1 MANQEISLKWNG
13 YQNNILLNVK
23 ELFKDEGLSDVTLV
37 SEGHCFKAHKVIL
50 SANSSVFRTIFQQN
64 PHKDPI
70 IVLHDISTVSLRTLL
85 TFMYNGEV
93 NVTEEFLPVLLKTAE
108 TLRICGLSTSSEV
121 SRDDDKATGSALPK
135 KRKKSEQ
142 DDCTGKC
149 RRCASVQGRSEITV
163 SNVVP
168 KVEPAESPLT
178 DYSGDNTNDADISIL
193 EEPVEK
199 KQTKST
205 GGAQKRRKKVE
216 HDNNNKCK
224 RCTPTIE
231 TDNVHKICSDNGK
244 QSNVVLKIEP
254 IESLLT
260 DYSGE
265 NTNDTDIA
273 LLEDTTDK
281 KRTASPE
288 TCTRQICLNERLDK
302 IEVTS
307 TQPCLNEKNNG
318 NDNDEI
324 IEIDKEVETVLQSGT
339 RIESLSI
346 KTESLNSVSSE
357 AQNCKD
363 PSFPCPFCPR
373 VYNSWGYRR
382 RHVKSRH
389 VTNRLSCKWCVS
401 VLPST
406 GAWYTHATRAHG
418 VPHEEARNSLVVMV
432 EAHAVLTLTEPNVTQ
447 LIV

>member
-13 YQNNILLNVK
+13 YQSNILFNVK

-37 SEGHCFKAHKVIL
+37 SEGHSFKAHKVIL

-70 IVLHDISTVSLRTLL
+70 IVLHDISTASLRTLL

-121 SRDDDKATGSALPK
+121 SRDDDKTTSSTVPK

-142 DDCTGKC
+142 DDGNVKCKKCATQGKHD
-149 RRCASVQGRSEITV
+149 AAQNS
-163 SNVVP
+163 VVP
-168 KVEPAESPLT
+168 KIEPVESPVTDCSGDNTNDTDIAILEDTADKKLNKSQAKRRKKVDHDNNNKCKKCIPSGDSDSGNKISTDKQSSIILKIEPIESPLT
-178 DYSGDNTNDADISIL
+178 DYSGD
-193 EEPVEK
+193 
-199 KQTKST
+199 
-205 GGAQKRRKKVE
+205 
-216 HDNNNKCK
+216 
-224 RCTPTIE
+224 
-231 TDNVHKICSDNGK
+231 
-244 QSNVVLKIEP
+244 
-254 IESLLT
+254 
-260 DYSGE
+260 

-281 KRTASPE
+281 KHSQADCPNKKTYITSDR
-288 TCTRQICLNERLDK
+288 IDK
-302 IEVTS
+302 TEVSS
-307 TQPCLNEKNNG
+307 TQPCLNEKLNG
-318 NDNDEI
+318 GDTSDEI

-346 KTESLNSVSSE
+346 KTENLNLVSSD

-418 VPHEEARNSLVVMV
+418 IPHEEARNSLVVMV
-432 EAHAVLTLTEPNVTQ
+432 EAHAVLTLNEPGVTQ
-447 LIV
+447 LLV